1 MWPFSKKR
9 HVDDDNDP
17 FYYYPME
24 TKPGRGIALII
35 NNEHWNDDPDGKKT
49 RTGSK
54 EDAEK
59 LKTTFEDLCYE
70 VEVLPDLECEEMKH
84 KLTKLAKGRISK
96 DHDSFIC
103 CILSHGDTSGVEGV
117 DGEHIPVGELA
128 SLVNGN
134 NCSNLLGKPKI
145 FFIQA
150 CRGENIPEPLELDNT
165 EDEDIVTVDGT
176 KYKSL
181 PPEADFFFS
190 FSTCQDNV
198 ASRSKEKGSTYIQE
212 LSAVLKKYASTL
224 SLDEMAMIVHDKV
237 SKEKR
242 TVRRGG
248 KNYPFQQIPE
258 IVSRLRGK
266 VYFKKN

>member
-1 MWPFSKKR
+1 
-9 HVDDDNDP
+9 
-17 FYYYPME
+17 ME
-24 TKPGRGIALII
+24 AKSERGIALII
-35 NNEHWNDDPDGKKT
+35 NNEYWNDDPDGKKT

-59 LKTTFEDLCYE
+59 LKKTFEDLCYV
-70 VEVLPDLECEEMKH
+70 VEVLPNLECEEMKQ
-84 KLTKLAKGRISK
+84 KLYKLAKGRISK

-117 DGEHIPVGELA
+117 DGEHIPVGDLA

-134 NCSNLLGKPKI
+134 NCSKLLGKPKI

-165 EDEDIVTVDGT
+165 KDEDIATVDGG

-198 ASRSKEKGSTYIQE
+198 ASRSKEKGSAYIQE
-212 LSAVLKKYASTL
+212 LSAVLNKYASTL
-224 SLDEMAMIVHDKV
+224 SLDEMAMLVHDRV

-242 TVRRGG
+242 TVRHGG
-248 KNYPFQQIPE
+248 KDYPFQQIPE
-258 IVSRLRGK
+258 IISRLRGK

>member
-1 MWPFSKKR
+1 
-9 HVDDDNDP
+9 
-17 FYYYPME
+17 ME
-24 TKPGRGIALII
+24 TKPRRGIALII
-35 NNEHWNDDPDGKKT
+35 NNEYWNDDPHGKKT
-49 RTGSK
+49 RIGSK

-59 LKTTFEDLCYE
+59 LKTTFEALCYD
-70 VEVLPDLECEEMKH
+70 VVLLPDQECEEMKRA
-84 KLTKLAKGRISK
+84 LTKLAKGRISK

-134 NCSNLLGKPKI
+134 NCSKLLGKPKI

-165 EDEDIVTVDGT
+165 KVEDIVTVDGT
-176 KYKSL
+176 KYNSL

-198 ASRSKEKGSTYIQE
+198 ASRSKEKGCAYIQE
-212 LSAVLKKYASTL
+212 LSAVLEKYASTL
-224 SLDEMAMIVHDKV
+224 NLYEMTMLVHDRV

-266 VYFKKN
+266 VYFKRN

>member
-1 MWPFSKKR
+1 MTL
-9 HVDDDNDP
+9 
-17 FYYYPME
+17 E
-24 TKPGRGIALII
+24 A
-35 NNEHWNDDPDGKKT
+35 
-49 RTGSK
+49 
-54 EDAEK
+54 
-59 LKTTFEDLCYE
+59 LCYE

-117 DGEHIPVGELA
+117 DGEHIPVGDLA
-128 SLVNGN
+128 SLVNGKKY
-134 NCSNLLGKPKI
+134 SKLLGKPKI

-150 CRGENIPEPLELDNT
+150 CRGENIPEPLEVDNT
-165 EDEDIVTVDGT
+165 KDEDIVTVDGT

-198 ASRSKEKGSTYIQE
+198 VSHSKEKSSPYIQE
-212 LSAVLKKYASTL
+212 FSAVLDKYASTL
-224 SLDEMAMIVHDKV
+224 SLDEMAMIVHDRV
-237 SKEKR
+237 SKEKCIIHHD
-242 TVRRGG
+242 G
-248 KNYPFQQIPE
+248 KDHPFQQIPE